1 MFRSPFKMLVLVALF
16 SSSAFAEAS
25 GPDHWRV
32 AGVKSNDVLWMHA
45 ESVYS
50 SKKIGQIPYDGVCLK
65 NLGCTGVIS
74 FAEFEKLSPVE
85 QKKSAHASRWCKVE
99 YNNIVGWV
107 NGKFLAEG
115 AACQ

>member
-1 MFRSPFKMLVLVALF
+1 MFHSSFKILVLAALF
-16 SSSAFAEAS
+16 SSAVFAEAD
-25 GPDHWRV
+25 GPDYWRV
-32 AGVKSNDVLWMHA
+32 TEVKANDILWMHA

-50 SKKIGQIPYDGVCLK
+50 SKKIGKIPYDSACLK

-74 FAEFEKLSPVE
+74 FAEFQKLSPAE

-99 YNNIVGWV
+99 YKGIVGWV

-115 AACQ
+115 GACR